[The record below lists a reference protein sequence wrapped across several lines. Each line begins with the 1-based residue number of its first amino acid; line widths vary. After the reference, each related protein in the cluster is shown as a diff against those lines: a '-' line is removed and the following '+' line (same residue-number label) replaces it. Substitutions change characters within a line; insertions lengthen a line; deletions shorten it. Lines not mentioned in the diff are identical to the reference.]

1 MEEIIKQGQNT
12 NLTKLNLNYDGH
24 MDGEEG
30 VENYLKIVEEKLAL
44 FQTFLLHSL
53 NSQNN
58 LKFHKAI

>member
-30 VENYLKIVEEKLAL
+30 VENYLKIVEEKNWLY
-44 FQTFLLHSL
+44 SKR
-53 NSQNN
+53 SCC
-58 LKFHKAI
+58 IR